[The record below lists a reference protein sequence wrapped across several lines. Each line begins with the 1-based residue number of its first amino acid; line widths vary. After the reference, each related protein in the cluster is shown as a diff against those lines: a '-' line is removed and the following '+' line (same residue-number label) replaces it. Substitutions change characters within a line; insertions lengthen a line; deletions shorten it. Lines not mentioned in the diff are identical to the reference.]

1 MVPAGVTQMV
11 STLCPEDV
19 IWSYAARFLEAFART
34 IHAEMHS
41 AEKILIPEVD
51 TLHFTNRSA
60 RKGRNL
66 ATGEKIQIPARCVVT
81 FKATKTLQDRV
92 NS

>member
-1 MVPAGVTQMV
+1 MV
-11 STLCPEDV
+11 SALCPEDV
-19 IWSYAARFLEAFART
+19 IWSYTARFLEAFART

-41 AEKILIPEVD
+41 AEKILIPEVG
-51 TLHFTNRSA
+51 TLHVTHRSA
-60 RKGRNL
+60 RKDRNL
-66 ATGEKIQIPARCVVT
+66 ATGEEIQIAARRVVT